1 MAYAQPTPILDVRDL
16 HVEFD
21 TMSGLVQGLRGVSF
35 SVMPGETLALVG
47 ESGSGKSVTAQA
59 IMGLIGLP
67 GSIVSGDILWKGQSL
82 LTPEGQKKAATLRGK
97 SLSMV
102 FQDPMTSLNPLMTI
116 GAHLIEVLRRHM
128 KLSKPQAF
136 ARGVELLEAVG
147 ITEPRRRMAQYP
159 HEFSGG
165 MRQRV
170 MIALAIA
177 CEPDLLIADEP
188 TTALDVTI
196 QAQVLDLLA
205 DLQKSMGLSIV
216 LITHD
221 LGIVAGLCERVAV
234 MYAGSIVEAGS
245 AATVFE
251 QAEHPYTQ
259 GLIRSTPR
267 LDDRRDRLVS
277 IEGAPPSLLH
287 PPKGCAFQSRCPVA
301 SRQCDTKPAR
311 QETPAGGSVSCWTP
325 SLPAWAD
332 VAKTT
337 EVHAR

>member
-1 MAYAQPTPILDVRDL
+1 MAYAHPTPILELRDL
-16 HVEFD
+16 CVEFD
-21 TMSGLVQGLRGVSF
+21 TMAGLVQGLRGVSL
-35 SVMPGETLALVG
+35 SLMPGETLALVG

-67 GSIVSGDILWKGQSL
+67 GRIASGDILWKGQSL
-82 LTPEGQKKAATLRGK
+82 LTAEGRRTAQRLRGK

-116 GAHLIEVLRRHM
+116 GAHLVEVLRRHM
-128 KLSKPQAF
+128 KLSKAAAF
-136 ARGVELLEAVG
+136 ARGVELLDAVG
-147 ITEPRRRMAQYP
+147 ITEPRRRMGQYP

-177 CEPDLLIADEP
+177 CEPELLIADEP

-205 DLQKSMGLSIV
+205 DLQTSMGLSIL

-221 LGIVAGLCERVAV
+221 LGIVAGLCEKVAV
-234 MYAGSIVEAGS
+234 MYAGSIVEAGT
-245 AATVFE
+245 ARTVFG

-267 LDDRRDRLVS
+267 LDDRRERLVA
-277 IEGAPPSLLH
+277 IDGAPPSLLD

-301 SRQCDTKPAR
+301 SRKCDTTPVR
-311 QETPAGGSVSCWTP
+311 QRTPEGGSVSCWTP
-325 SLPAWAD
+325 AVPAWSEPAP
-332 VAKTT
+332 
-337 EVHAR
+337 EARAR